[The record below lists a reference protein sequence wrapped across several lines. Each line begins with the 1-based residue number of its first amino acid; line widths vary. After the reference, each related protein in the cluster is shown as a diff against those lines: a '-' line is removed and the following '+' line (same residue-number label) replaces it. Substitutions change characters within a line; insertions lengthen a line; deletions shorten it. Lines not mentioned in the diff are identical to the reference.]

1 MIEKDLKRFLDSH
14 PQVKPELLLNT
25 HEFLDNFDLAFFVI
39 NSQGQILFAN
49 KQTDTFFPSENTE
62 INLFERLVS
71 PTRADLFESVDFD
84 VHFFEIIWKRDNVR
98 KYGELNIKIIDE
110 SEKSLYAC
118 SLRDITHRKNNEVQ
132 SNLLHKEV
140 IEELSQLNKQIYQSS
155 DIITQG
161 KVNYALNHLIVNKVK
176 DINISQKNLVNKI
189 VSLSV
194 EDDELMHDL
203 MNIRSN
209 CSEMIIGIENFQA
222 KSVTEN
228 QVKMVDIR
236 NAIKKVYNYY
246 ESYLADKRINF
257 TLETDCKFSIKALPS
272 SIENI
277 FIHLFDNAIDALDKS
292 PAGEIKSLK
301 IKIFEDSNHYQITI
315 EDNGEKINAREA
327 YKIFDPYYSTKDKE
341 RHLGLGLSLSR
352 NYMQDLEGD
361 ISLHNEKDSK
371 YFQLSFPKLK
381 KLEI

>member
-1 MIEKDLKRFLDSH
+1 MIEKDLKKFLDSH

-39 NSQGQILFAN
+39 DSQGQILFAN
-49 KQTDTFFPSENTE
+49 KQTDTFFPTENTT

-71 PTRADLFESVDFD
+71 PTRLDLFESIDFN
-84 VHFFEIIWKRDNVR
+84 VHFFEIIWKRNNIR
-98 KYGELNIKIIDE
+98 KYGELNIKKINE
-110 SEKSLYAC
+110 SEKPLYAC

-132 SNLLHKEV
+132 KNLLHKEV

-155 DIITQG
+155 DIITHG

-189 VSLSV
+189 VSLKL
-194 EDDELMHDL
+194 EDDEVIHDL

-209 CSEMIIGIENFQA
+209 CSEMIVGIEKFQA
-222 KSVTEN
+222 KSVTES
-228 QVKMVDIR
+228 QVKMVDLK
-236 NAIKKVYNYY
+236 NVIKTVYSYY

-257 TLETDCKFSIKALPS
+257 TLETECKFSVKALQS

-292 PAGEIKSLK
+292 PPGEIKSLK
-301 IKIFEDSNHYQITI
+301 VKIFEDSNHYQITV
-315 EDNGEKINAREA
+315 EDNGEPIDAREA
-327 YKIFDPYYSTKDKE
+327 YRIFDPYFSTKDKD

-361 ISLHNEKDSK
+361 INHHSEKESK